1 MVRGWLLGAGLLA
14 LAVGGVLWA
23 LDGEDAAGPME
34 LSERTDLI
42 AMVCAV
48 LGGVAVLATLWRRP
62 EEDSAAAVTRLA
74 GAVKSVGEPQWTSS
88 LGGDLK
94 AIDVTFAFR
103 PYAGARAAALP
114 ASPAGRLEQVVDD
127 YRGLRPRRM
136 VITGAP
142 GAGKTVLARKFV
154 MELNRVRAEGEPVPV
169 LVALADWDAGEPF
182 RDWLTRHLQRD
193 YGLPPASARRV
204 VAARMVLP
212 VLDGLDEMDAT
223 GTDPEDSRA
232 ARALE
237 ALGDYQDGT
246 DPAPL
251 VLTCR
256 SSEYD
261 ALEAAGSHILDAAR
275 LEIAP
280 VTPDRARD
288 FLALRGARRPARW
301 QPLLDDLRDRPSG
314 VLARALA
321 TPWRLTLAAVAFD
334 RDGDPAELLTASSEG
349 EVADRLLARFI
360 GASTANTPVG
370 SGRYEPERIHRR
382 LAAVARVMSTSH
394 GADTDLV
401 LEHLAVRLNLRRG
414 KVLYLALCL
423 WWAAVAGASV
433 VPDWTVFGGETDLAL
448 LVVCVFLLAAAHAV
462 GRVSRVIMLERF
474 SVPPLG
480 SPMWRVGLSVS
491 LRAHRGP
498 ILAMALIF
506 LAFIWAVGAPDGWG
520 GMGLPHLALAGA
532 GIVGLLCCTIAL
544 HDSDLAAFG
553 PSGWTRMGAATAL
566 AMVAT
571 GVILP
576 GSAWFDPGLR
586 LAVLLLVPAT
596 FWLIHMVIAGPWHLY
611 YCALLTHRPRLPLR
625 LARFLDWSVSAG
637 LMRTSGVAYQFR
649 HREFQEWL
657 VRHPEP

>member
-1 MVRGWLLGAGLLA
+1 MVRGWLLGAGVLA
-14 LAVGGVLWA
+14 LAVAGVLWA
-23 LDGEDAAGPME
+23 LAGEDTAGPME

-48 LGGVAVLATLWRRP
+48 LGGVAILATLWRRP
-62 EEDSAAAVTRLA
+62 EEDAAAAVARLA
-74 GAVKSVGEPQWTSS
+74 RAVRAVGEPQWTSS

-103 PYAGARAAALP
+103 PQANARAATLP
-114 ASPAGRLEQVVDD
+114 ASPAGRLERVVED
-127 YRGLRPRRM
+127 YRDLRPRRM
-136 VITGAP
+136 VITGEP

-154 MELNRVRAEGEPVPV
+154 MKLIEVRGEDEPVPV
-169 LVALADWDAGEPF
+169 LIALADWDAGEPF
-182 RDWLTRHLQRD
+182 RDWLIRHIQRD

-212 VLDGLDEMDAT
+212 VLDGLDEMDVT
-223 GTDPEDSRA
+223 GADPEDSRA
-232 ARALE
+232 AQALD
-237 ALGDYQDGT
+237 ALGGYQDGT

-256 SSEYD
+256 SREYD

-275 LEIAP
+275 LELAP
-280 VTPDRARD
+280 VTPEQARD

-314 VLARALA
+314 MLARSLA

-334 RDGDPAELLTASSEG
+334 RDGDPAELLTAATER

-360 GASTANTPVG
+360 GASTVNTAVG
-370 SGRYEPERIHRR
+370 AGRYAPEQIHRR
-382 LAAVARVMSTSH
+382 LAALARGMVTSH
-394 GADTDLV
+394 GTETDLV
-401 LEHLAVRLNLRRG
+401 LEQLAGRMNPRRA
-414 KVLYLALCL
+414 KALYLALCL
-423 WWAAVAGASV
+423 WWAAVACSAVAPGWSV
-433 VPDWTVFGGETDLAL
+433 FDGDVTTAL
-448 LVVCVFLLAAAHAV
+448 LVVVLLTLAGIHVV
-462 GRVSRVIMLERF
+462 GRVSRAILLRRF
-474 SVPPLG
+474 SLPPFG

-491 LRAHRGP
+491 LRADRRP
-498 ILAMALIF
+498 VLFLVVLFLVLFWRLA
-506 LAFIWAVGAPDGWG
+506 APQGWG
-520 GMGLPHLALAGA
+520 GMGLPHLALAAA
-532 GIVGLLCCTIAL
+532 GILGLLGCTIAL
-544 HDSDLAAFG
+544 HDSDLTAFG
-553 PSGWTRMGAATAL
+553 PAGWTRMGWATAL

-571 GVILP
+571 GLILP
-576 GSAWFDPGLR
+576 GSAWFDPALR
-586 LAVLLLVPAT
+586 PGVLLLVPAT
-596 FWLIHMVIAGPWHLY
+596 FWLAHKALAGPWHLY
-611 YCALLTHRPRLPLR
+611 YCALLVHRPRLPLR